1 MQKFKSLSPNLLL
14 FDLGSRLGSLEG
26 YLYAQEKVEK
36 NYLPNWLINVAA
48 GYGCLAPEVRGEIR
62 GEYLALL
69 HKVHNLLRDAYG
81 SEDANTV
88 KIVAM
93 IAEAARTK
101 GESRND

>member
-26 YLYAQEKVEK
+26 YLYAQEKVDK

-48 GYGCLAPEVRGEIR
+48 GYGCLAPEVRREIR

-88 KIVAM
+88 KIAAM
-93 IAEAARTK
+93 IAQRGADERRIET
-101 GESRND
+101 

>member
-48 GYGCLAPEVRGEIR
+48 AYGCLAPEVRGEIR

-81 SEDANTV
+81 SEDANTA

-101 GESRND
+101 GE

>member
-1 MQKFKSLSPNLLL
+1 MQKFRSLSPNLLL

-36 NYLPNWLINVAA
+36 SYLPNWLINVAA
-48 GYGCLAPEVRGEIR
+48 GYAGLAPEVRREIR

-93 IAEAARTK
+93 IAEAARTN

>member
-1 MQKFKSLSPNLLL
+1 ML

-48 GYGCLAPEVRGEIR
+48 GYGCLAPEVRREIR

-81 SEDANTV
+81 SEDANTA

-101 GESRND
+101 GE

>member
-1 MQKFKSLSPNLLL
+1 MHKFKSLSPNLLL

-48 GYGCLAPEVRGEIR
+48 AYGCLAPEVRGEIR

-81 SEDANTV
+81 SEDANTA

-101 GESRND
+101 GE

>member
-26 YLYAQEKVEK
+26 YLYAQEKVDK

-48 GYGCLAPEVRGEIR
+48 GYGCLAPEVRREIR

-81 SEDANTV
+81 SEGANTV
-88 KIVAM
+88 KIAAM
-93 IAEAARTK
+93 IAQAARTN

>member
-1 MQKFKSLSPNLLL
+1 MQKFKSLSPNLVL

-26 YLYAQEKVEK
+26 YLYAQEKVDK

-48 GYGCLAPEVRGEIR
+48 GYGSLAPDVRREIR

-88 KIVAM
+88 KIAAM
-93 IAEAARTK
+93 IAQAARTN
-101 GESRND
+101 GESRHD

>member
-1 MQKFKSLSPNLLL
+1 MQKFKSLSANLLL

-48 GYGCLAPEVRGEIR
+48 AYGCLAPEVRGEIR

-88 KIVAM
+88 KIAAM

-101 GESRND
+101 GE